1 MTAPR
6 TFDELGLPAPLQQAI
21 DARGLTAPTQVQV
34 LISDPELAG
43 HDLLVSSQTGSGK
56 TLAFGF
62 LIARELIDD
71 TGKFARSSVPAA
83 LVVAPT
89 RELAVQVQRELEWVF
104 EKTGARVM
112 SVTGGSDAR
121 EEARKLKRG
130 TEILVATPGRLID
143 HLDRKNVDLSGVK
156 VAVLDEADEMLDL
169 GFRDDLERILKSAPK
184 ERRTHLFSATL
195 PSPILKLAATYQRGA
210 KRIAAG
216 VSGGKAGQHQDIEY
230 IAHVY
235 GPGQREAA
243 VVNVLRR
250 HDASAAIVFTKTRAG
265 AGELGAALSRRGF
278 TAVPI
283 SGDLTQSERTRALAS
298 LRDGRA
304 RVLVATDVAARGLD
318 LPDVALVVHADPP
331 MEASGIT
338 HRSGRTGRAGKKG
351 VSVLLCS
358 RNDKVKL
365 ERMMAIA
372 GVKASWTPLPTA
384 DEIARADRER
394 IVEGLKADAKEP
406 DPFEAEMVDLL
417 LKEVPVRD
425 LVAALVRRTA
435 SALPAPVKIVAPAPG
450 AARTFA
456 EPRESGGR
464 FDRHDR
470 TRAPLGRSERPDRG
484 ARDDRPGGPRPERP
498 KKQGYVAFRVNVGHD
513 RNAEP
518 RWLLPLICRRGG
530 VTGGDVGS
538 IDIRPR
544 STTFEIR
551 ETAAEAFEKSALVR
565 DPQDPGVRF
574 ARELSRAE
582 LDKFEAISPRAP
594 RAEGDDGERRPPPRP
609 ASAKTWPK
617 RDDAAKPAYVKRDDA
632 EKPAYVKR
640 DAAEKPAYVK
650 RDAAEPAYVKPAYGK
665 RDEARAAAKP
675 HAKPVAKAAP
685 RKDEIDDGPAR
696 PPKRGAARAPEGYD
710 DT

>member
-6 TFDELGLPAPLQQAI
+6 TFDELGLPASLQQAI

-365 ERMMAIA
+365 ERMMAVA

-456 EPRESGGR
+456 EPRESTGR

-470 TRAPLGRSERPDRG
+470 TRAPLGRPDRGERPDRG

-498 KKQGYVAFRVNVGHD
+498 KKPGYVAFRVNVGHD

-582 LDKFEAISPRAP
+582 LDKFEAISPRPP
-594 RAEGDDGERRPPPRP
+594 RAEGDDAERRPPPRP
-609 ASAKTWPK
+609 VSAKTWPK
-617 RDDAAKPAYVKRDDA
+617 RDDAAKPAFAK
-632 EKPAYVKR
+632 
-640 DAAEKPAYVK
+640 
-650 RDAAEPAYVKPAYGK
+650 PAYVKPAYGK

-675 HAKPVAKAAP
+675 HAKPVTKVAP